1 MNQSSIT
8 FASKTDK
15 GRRSANEDSC
25 LTLTSEE
32 LGGQADGLFIVAD
45 GMGGRASGALAG
57 RIAVNTVRDAFIS
70 KTDEAKDLCDVL
82 SDSLRAANDAVY
94 REQTSKPELRGMGS
108 TCVAV
113 AVRDDRAF
121 FAHMG
126 DSRIYLLRAG
136 EIRRLTEDH
145 SFVAEKVRSGEITEE
160 DARHSRFR
168 NVITRAIGIEPNAQ
182 PAVGSTDLE
191 PGDVILLCSD
201 GLTGPVFDARIAEIL
216 SNSAGPEDACNRLV
230 SAALKGGGSDNIT
243 VVVAAYGAP
252 QGVLR
257 ESEPVLRKSS
267 SPWILAGLVG
277 LILGIALGVYPGHL
291 ILRRYAKPPVEQKTM
306 QPGLAHVAYGDPVQ
320 LTYIPL
326 QPGFL
331 ALDPNGFLHVVDLQG
346 RRMKVDSSG
355 QVIATYPA
363 RDTFKPRSPT
373 ASQSAAADV
382 EGNLYVSDPVGKKI
396 LEFGSNGLLIGTIGE
411 GKLISPSALAVD
423 AKGSIFVIDGGR
435 LKVIRSKTTP

>member
-25 LTLTSEE
+25 LALTSEE
-32 LGGQADGLFIVAD
+32 LGGQADGLFIVAN

-70 KTDEAKDLCDVL
+70 KTDEAEDLSDVL
-82 SDSLRAANDAVY
+82 GESLRAANDAVY

-136 EIRRLTEDH
+136 ELRRLTEDH
-145 SFVAEKVRSGEITEE
+145 SFVAEKVRCGEITEE

-201 GLTGPVFDARIAEIL
+201 GLTGPVPDARIADIL
-216 SNSAGPEDACNRLV
+216 CGSSEPEDACNRLV
-230 SAALKGGGSDNIT
+230 NAALKSGGSDNVT

-252 QGVLR
+252 QRVLR
-257 ESEPVLRKSS
+257 DSQPIVRTWQ
-267 SPWILAGLVG
+267 SPWILAGLLG
-277 LILGIALGVYPGHL
+277 LVLGIALGVYPGHL
-291 ILRRYAKPPVEQKTM
+291 ILRRYAKPPVEQKTHLD
-306 QPGLAHVAYGDPVQ
+306 LARVTYTDPVQ

-331 ALDPNGFLHVVDLQG
+331 ALDPKGFLHVVDLEG
-346 RRMKVDSSG
+346 RRMKVDTSG
-355 QVIATYPA
+355 QVVTTYPA
-363 RDTFKPRSPT
+363 RDTFKPRNLS
-373 ASQSAAADV
+373 AYQSAAADI
-382 EGNLYVSDPVGKKI
+382 EGNLYVSDPVGMKI
-396 LEFGSNGLLIGTIGE
+396 LKFGANGLLIGTIGE

-435 LKVIRSKTTP
+435 LKVIRS